1 MKDGECVCV
10 YVCVIMWTHG
20 NALMVVRELVFY
32 YRELCDRYD
41 CVIYCAVEMD
51 TGLGQGR
58 KEGGTPSHTH
68 THTHT
73 QCGV

>member
-1 MKDGECVCV
+1 MHV

-20 NALMVVRELVFY
+20 NALMVVREFVFY
-32 YRELCDRYD
+32 YRELCDRYG
-41 CVIYCAVEMD
+41 CAIYCAVEME

-58 KEGGTPSHTH
+58 KEGGNAI

-73 QCGV
+73 QHGV